1 MIPWQAHANHLRNFM
16 LKNLVWQNVY
26 VFWSFKACF
35 QVWMPGITKDELL
48 FLFVILSCALA
59 HLVLAES
66 IKEKSV
72 NTLIF
77 Y

>member
-1 MIPWQAHANHLRNFM
+1 
-16 LKNLVWQNVY
+16 
-26 VFWSFKACF
+26 
-35 QVWMPGITKDELL
+35 MPDVTQDELL

-66 IKEKSV
+66 IKENSV
-72 NTLIF
+72 DTLIF

>member
-1 MIPWQAHANHLRNFM
+1 
-16 LKNLVWQNVY
+16 
-26 VFWSFKACF
+26 
-35 QVWMPGITKDELL
+35 MPDITQDELL